1 MTSPVAQEMSA
12 DKLGQRIRDKSAC
25 IAVIGIGYV
34 GLPLAVAFA
43 EAGYRVIGVDLDS
56 RKVESINHGIS
67 YIPDVSSKA
76 VRDLAGVGRLSAAT
90 DLAALRGADVI
101 FICVPTPF
109 DRMKAP
115 DLTAVKSASESIGEQ
130 LSKGQLIIL
139 QSTTFP
145 GTTEEVVLPILEKSG
160 LKAGTDFYLAFSP
173 ERIDPG
179 AVSSEGWNVKNTPKV
194 LGGLTRESTELA
206 DVLLRQ
212 LTPHV
217 HVVSSPRAA
226 EMCKLLENIFRSVN
240 IALVNELAL
249 LSERM
254 GIDIWEVIE
263 AAKTKPFGFMPF
275 YPSAG
280 VGGHCIPVDPYYLS
294 WKAREFDFYT
304 KFIELAAEVN
314 QSMPFHV
321 VNLVNDALNREGK
334 SLAGAKVLV
343 LGVAFKRD
351 IDDARNSP
359 AERVIEL
366 LLARGAV
373 VDYHDPYVPHFR
385 VGESVF
391 YPKRAELDSVPLN
404 AEQISAHD
412 LVLVVT
418 GHRSVNYQLVADAAP
433 LIVDTTNATAA
444 VQRRSNLVRLGA
456 PVAAGAT
463 NGGLY

>member
-1 MTSPVAQEMSA
+1 MTQPVVWEMTA

-25 IAVIGIGYV
+25 LAVIGIGYV

-43 EAGYRVIGVDLDS
+43 EAGYRVIGIDLDS

-67 YIPDVSSKA
+67 YIPDVSSEA
-76 VRDLAGVGRLSAAT
+76 IGALAEQGRLSAAS
-90 DLAALRGADVI
+90 DFAALHGVDVI

-115 DLTAVKSASESIGEQ
+115 DLTAVKRASESIGEQ
-130 LSKGQLIIL
+130 LCPGQLVIL

-160 LKAGTDFYLAFSP
+160 LKAGVDFYLAFSP

-194 LGGLTRESTELA
+194 LGGLTKESTELA
-206 DVLLRQ
+206 DALLRQ

-217 HVVSSPRAA
+217 HLVSSPRAA

-275 YPSAG
+275 YPGAG

-321 VNLVNDALNREGK
+321 VNLVNDALNRKGK
-334 SLAGAKVLV
+334 SLAGAKILV

-373 VDYHDPYVPHFR
+373 VDYHDPYVPHFH
-385 VGESVF
+385 VGDSVF
-391 YPKRAELDSVPLN
+391 YPKHAELDSVPLT
-404 AEQISAHD
+404 AEQISTND
-412 LVLVVT
+412 LVLIVT
-418 GHRSVNYQLVADAAP
+418 GHRSVNYQMVAGAAP
-433 LIVDTTNATAA
+433 LIVDTANATAA
-444 VQRRSNLVRLGA
+444 VERQSNIVRLGA
-456 PVAAGAT
+456 PVVAGAA